1 MIRSYSELVSLPT
14 FAERYTYLKLEGLV
28 GEETFGS
35 RRFVNQDFYRS
46 YEWQKIRRE
55 VILRDNG
62 LDLGVSGIPIAGQI
76 LIHHMNPL
84 TLSDFVNRTEFLT
97 NPEYLICVSKQTH
110 NALHYGSDLVML
122 YANDREYIPRFQND
136 TSPWR
141 LEQQ

>member
-62 LDLGVSGIPIAGQI
+62 LDLGVFGIPIAGQI

>member
-62 LDLGVSGIPIAGQI
+62 LDLGVFGIPIEGQI